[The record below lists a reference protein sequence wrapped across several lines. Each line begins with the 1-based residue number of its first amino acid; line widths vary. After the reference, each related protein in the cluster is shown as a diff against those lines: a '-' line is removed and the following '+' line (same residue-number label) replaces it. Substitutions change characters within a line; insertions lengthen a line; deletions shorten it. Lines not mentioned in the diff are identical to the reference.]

1 FRGACRRSLQE
12 EGFMRFFPVV
22 RRAVVQDA
30 PPLLLAAVS
39 AGVRCGIRASEAL
52 FVRER
57 ENLLGTSASVRVCV
71 PPERYAGSC
80 NDVPRVFCGVSRLM
94 IDSMLPVIFESTQEV
109 VAGGDHLQRLRGYF
123 SARLGRGR
131 K

>member
-1 FRGACRRSLQE
+1 
-12 EGFMRFFPVV
+12 MRFFPVV

-80 NDVPRVFCGVSRLM
+80 NDVPRMFCGVSRLM
-94 IDSMLPVIFESTQEV
+94 IDSMLPVIFESTQAV
-109 VAGGDHLQRLRGYF
+109 AAGGDHLRRLRGDF
-123 SARLGRGR
+123 SARLGRGG
-131 K
+131 KKNGS